1 MSRKKHACI
10 RCFFLLSLI
19 SFAIS
24 KAYMLQF
31 IFCRRNGQMVLLV
44 LLVNAKEQKISE
56 VYLPNFVY
64 VIPWIQIS
72 NILFYVKHV
81 RFVEL

>member
-1 MSRKKHACI
+1 
-10 RCFFLLSLI
+10 
-19 SFAIS
+19 
-24 KAYMLQF
+24 
-31 IFCRRNGQMVLLV
+31 MVLLV